1 MANEEES
8 QENIIPINIEEE
20 MKTAYIDYSM
30 SVIVSR
36 ALPDVRDGMKPVH
49 RRVLYG
55 MSELGLAHNRPFK
68 KSARIVG
75 EVLGKY
81 HPHGDSSVYET
92 MVRMAQPWV
101 MRYRLVDG
109 QGNFG
114 SMDGDS
120 PAAMRYTEARLTKIA
135 EELMVDIDKNTVDFQ
150 PNFDESL
157 QEPTVLPASFPN
169 LIINGASGI
178 AVGMATSMPPHNL
191 AEVVDGI
198 IAYIDNPEITTDE
211 LLQHVQAPDFPT
223 GGIIYG
229 YDGVKEAYE
238 TGRGKIVI
246 RGKAEIEEN
255 NKSRDRII
263 VSELPFMVNK
273 ANMISKTAELVE
285 NDVLEGVADVRDES
299 DREGLRVVYELTQD
313 SIPQVV
319 LNKLYKYTQLQ
330 TSFSVNNVALVN
342 GRPEQLSLK
351 QLMKHYVN
359 HRHDVVIRRTQYE
372 LDEAEKRAHIL
383 EGLLVAIDNLD
394 EVIDLIRN
402 SQTPNEA
409 QTELINKFEL
419 SEVQAKA
426 ILDMRLQKL
435 TGLERDKVKEE
446 YQQLQ
451 ERIQYLKSLLDNE
464 DMRMDLIKDE
474 LLNVKKSYGDER
486 RSEIVYSGEEINIE
500 DIIPNEAV
508 IITISHHGYI
518 KRTALSD
525 YRRQGRGGKGSKGTA
540 HRSEDFTEYLIAAH
554 THNYMLFFTE
564 NGKCHW
570 LKVYEIPEGGKNTK
584 GRPIQN
590 ILELAQDDK
599 VKAYLNV
606 DNLKDDEYLDNNFIF
621 FCTSKGIVK
630 KSPLRAFS
638 RPRAG
643 GIIAIS
649 VQEDDELLE
658 VNLTN
663 GHSEILLGTNYGQAI
678 RFKEDEVRSMGRVA
692 GGVRGIRLSNNQD
705 ARVIGMVSVNDP
717 HTTILTVSEKGFG
730 KRTEL
735 DNYRLIKRGGKGVKT
750 MNVTDKTGKLIALND
765 VVDDDDLM
773 IINKSGVIIRMAME
787 EIKTTGRATQGVKLI
802 KLGKDDEIAA
812 VAKITIHDEDEV
824 EEEAAAG
831 ANDMTQEADENAP
844 ENNEGENPEEPPD
857 S

>member
-1 MANEEES
+1 MADEEEF

-55 MSELGLAHNRPFK
+55 MSELGLAHNRPYK

-120 PAAMRYTEARLTKIA
+120 PAAMRYTEARLTRIA

-150 PNFDESL
+150 ANFDESL

-169 LIINGASGI
+169 LIINGAAGI

-191 AEVVDGI
+191 SEVIDGL
-198 IAYIDNPEITTDE
+198 IAFIDNPEITTDE
-211 LLQHVQAPDFPT
+211 LLRHVQAPDFPT

-255 NKSRDRII
+255 DKSRDRII

-273 ANMISKTAELVE
+273 ANMIAKTAELVE
-285 NDVLEGVADVRDES
+285 NDILEGVADVRDES
-299 DREGLRVVYELTQD
+299 DRDGLRIVYELTMD

-342 GRPEQLSLK
+342 GRPEQLNLK
-351 QLMKHYVN
+351 QLMKHYID
-359 HRHDVVIRRTQYE
+359 HRHDVVIRRTKYD
-372 LDEAEKRAHIL
+372 LAEAEKRAHIL

-394 EVIDLIRN
+394 AVIELIRN
-402 SQTPNEA
+402 SQTPNDA
-409 QTELINKFEL
+409 QNELMNQFEL
-419 SEVQAKA
+419 TEVQAKA

-446 YQQLQ
+446 YQELQ
-451 ERIQYLKSLLDNE
+451 EKIKYLRDLLDSE
-464 DMRMDLIKDE
+464 EMRMDLIKDE
-474 LLNVKKSYGDER
+474 LLKVKKDYGDER

-500 DIIPNEAV
+500 DIIPNEPV

-540 HRSEDFTEYLIAAH
+540 HRSEDFTEYLISAN

-590 ILELAQDDK
+590 ILELEQEDK
-599 VKAYLNV
+599 VKAYLSV
-606 DNLKDDEYLDNNFIF
+606 DNLDNDEYLDNNFIF
-621 FCTSKGIVK
+621 FCTRKGVVK
-630 KSPLRAFS
+630 KTPLRAFS
-638 RPRAG
+638 RPRAN

-649 VQEDDELLE
+649 IQENDDLLE

-663 GHSEILLGTNYGQAI
+663 GHSEVLLGTNYGQAI

-692 GGVRGIRLSNNQD
+692 SGVRGIRLSNNQD
-705 ARVIGMVSVNDP
+705 AQVIGMVSVNDP
-717 HTTILTVSEKGFG
+717 QTTILTVSGKGFG

-735 DNYRLIKRGGKGVKT
+735 GNYRLIKRGGKGVKT
-750 MNVTDKTGKLIALND
+750 MNINDKTGKLIALKSVD
-765 VVDDDDLM
+765 DDDDLM
-773 IINKSGVIIRMAME
+773 IINKSGVTIRMAME
-787 EIKTTGRATQGVKLI
+787 EVKTTGRATQGVKLI
-802 KLGKDDEIAA
+802 KLDKADEIAA
-812 VAKITIHDEDEV
+812 IAKITVQDEEEPSEEGNV
-824 EEEAAAG
+824 EESQNTTGEDGLASDG
-831 ANDMTQEADENAP
+831 EEEDPAD
-844 ENNEGENPEEPPD
+844 
-857 S
+857 